1 MIPWASP
8 LEMYTFTRRNSL
20 LGSSLAQ
27 AYRVVLYEWRLN
39 EDVGRLRKAELNET
53 EEQVG
58 KKAGQIKG

>member
-8 LEMYTFTRRNSL
+8 LEMYTFTRRKSL

-39 EDVGRLRKAELNET
+39 EDIGRLRKRELNET
-53 EEQVG
+53 EEQAR
-58 KKAGQIKG
+58 KKAEQIKG